1 MKFHVAKNSEGRRI
15 VHTTAADAKSDDP
28 QFVSVDI
35 PTDKPGLHEWYQKQ
49 LDEIDAQAGGSSSD
63 TNEETDS
70 ASAASFDGITS
81 GAVTADLIMAMPPD
95 QRAMLIEDLF
105 DKLPTMTQL
114 HYGARAIEEARD
126 AIGGPAIHTTGRRF
140 GKQTD

>member
-1 MKFHVAKNSEGRRI
+1 MKFHVARNEEGRRI
-15 VHTTAADAKSDDP
+15 VHTVAAEAKAEDP
-28 QFVSVDI
+28 KFVSIDI
-35 PTDKPGLHEWYQKQ
+35 PTDKPGLQEWYQRQ
-49 LDEIDAQAGGSSSD
+49 LDEIDAQTGGSPSD
-63 TNEETDS
+63 ANEETDS
-70 ASAASFDGITS
+70 GNAASCDGNTS

-126 AIGGPAIHTTGRRF
+126 AIGGPAVHTAGRRF